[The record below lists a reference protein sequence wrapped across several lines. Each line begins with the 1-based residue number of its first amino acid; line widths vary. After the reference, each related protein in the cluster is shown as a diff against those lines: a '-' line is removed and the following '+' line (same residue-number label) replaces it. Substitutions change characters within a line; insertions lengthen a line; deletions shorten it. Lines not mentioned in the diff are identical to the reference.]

1 MRMQHTLTQACMG
14 AHMHTQFFSN
24 LKVCD
29 QFLVTGKL
37 SIMKTVLRRTKS
49 NFK

>member
-14 AHMHTQFFSN
+14 AHMHTQSFSN
-24 LKVCD
+24 LKVYD
-29 QFLVTGKL
+29 QFLVTAKL

>member
-1 MRMQHTLTQACMG
+1 MA

-29 QFLVTGKL
+29 QFSVIEKL
-37 SIMKTVLRRTKS
+37 SMYENS
-49 NFK
+49 FKKN